1 LIVKNNLKKIT
12 IIGAGVGG
20 LYAALKFCE
29 KGYSVNLLERNHMVG
44 GLSAN
49 IPINGYNID
58 IGPHYMTLKRESKI
72 TDEIFGMIGKN
83 NIIEIKNI
91 EKSYLSYYN
100 HKILNSF
107 PTITDAIFSSGLKSL
122 TYSVISIMKKNRTPL
137 NDNHTSAKNYLKAC
151 FGDYLYQLWCEPYLE
166 QNFGTTDLPLEYV
179 KNRFKPITIKK
190 IIKKFLDKKKNS
202 NEVKIKKTPDKYID
216 CYFRNGIGS
225 LVKILEKQIIEK
237 KGNIILNANIT
248 CINHKNKIINYKIG
262 NEEFILKTDKII
274 YATSPKITSKLFQN
288 VKKNETNIKKTHL
301 NSIMVCF
308 FINSKKL
315 FNGWIVSVFDT
326 KIPFFRLS
334 QQNFLSENIS
344 PKNKTLLTA
353 EIRLDENN
361 ELWSKNDDEI
371 RVLVED
377 NLKKMGILK
386 NDEIDGFKL
395 FRFPNLYPKFTS
407 EQKNSNFE
415 GNEILKNAE
424 NEYFLGGTQIDTGR
438 FVNAESKIND
448 DHVPSTGGIYN
459 AISNGKKLVE
469 NILKSD

>member
-1 LIVKNNLKKIT
+1 LIKKNNLKEIT

-20 LYAALKFCE
+20 LYTALEFCE

-72 TDEIFGMIGKN
+72 TDKIFDMIGKN
-83 NIIEIKNI
+83 DIIEIKNI

-100 HKILNSF
+100 DKILNSF

-122 TYSVISIMKKNRTPL
+122 TFSIISIMKKNRASL
-137 NDNHTSAKNYLKAC
+137 KDNQTSSENYLKAC
-151 FGDYLYQLWCEPYLE
+151 FGNYLYKLWCEPYLE
-166 QNFGTTDLPLEYV
+166 QNFGTTELPLEYV

-190 IIKKFLDKKKNS
+190 IINKFFKSKKNS
-202 NEVKIKKTPDKYID
+202 NEIKIQKTPNKYMD
-216 CYFRNGIGS
+216 CYFKNGIGS
-225 LVKILEKQIIEK
+225 LVKILEKKIIEK
-237 KGNIILNANIT
+237 NGKIILNANIT
-248 CINHKNKIINYKIG
+248 SINHKNKIIKYKIKDK
-262 NEEFILKTDKII
+262 EIILEANKII
-274 YATSPKITSKLFQN
+274 YATSPKITSKWFEN
-288 VKKNETNIKKTHL
+288 IKKDEYSNKKTHL
-301 NSIMVCF
+301 NSIMIF
-308 FINSKKL
+308 LFIDSKKL
-315 FNGWIVSVFDT
+315 FNGWLVSIFDT

-334 QQNFLSENIS
+334 QQNFLSEKIS

-361 ELWSKNDDEI
+361 ELWGKDDNEI
-371 RVLVED
+371 KILVEN
-377 NLKKMGILK
+377 NLKKMNILK
-386 NDEIDGFKL
+386 NEKVEGFKIIRL
-395 FRFPNLYPKFTS
+395 PNLYPTFVS

-415 GNEILKNAE
+415 INEVLKNE
-424 NEYFLGGTQIDTGR
+424 KDEYFLGGTQIDTGR
-438 FVNAESKIND
+438 FVTAESKIND

-469 NILKSD
+469 YIIKGD